1 MGISRIKIQIPQL
14 FIIIFLLIMVLV
26 ALHLDIPMNW
36 IVSDALTRVVM
47 NGVLVLSLVPMLKAG
62 IGINFGLPV
71 GVIAGV
77 IGMCMAV
84 NMTIRGIWGLFA
96 AMLLSLPAAVILGYI
111 YSIILNRVRGKEE
124 ITATFV
130 GFSFI
135 PLMNFFWATAPFS
148 NPAMLWPIG
157 GKGLRPV
164 IGLKSYFARTLND
177 LWMVNI
183 GGVNSGGSSTGW
195 INIGG
200 LNSGGVNIPVGLLL
214 FFALLCFLVALFF
227 RTTFG
232 RAMVAVGENEFY
244 ASLSGVNIILVRT
257 VAIIL
262 STTIAAVGICVY
274 AQSYGFLE
282 LYDAPLMMAF
292 PAASAILVGGSM
304 GTKSDLVHV
313 ILGTSLFQ
321 TTYLISGPIAN
332 ELMVSE
338 VAEIFRL
345 MITNGIILY
354 ALLYEGGGKSKYF

>member
-1 MGISRIKIQIPQL
+1 MKELKSYIVTRYKNRIGIEIPQL
-14 FIIIFLLIMVLV
+14 FIIVFLLFMVFV
-26 ALHLDIPMNW
+26 ALHLDIPMDW
-36 IVSDALTRVVM
+36 IISDALIRLVM
-47 NGVLVLSLVPMLKAG
+47 NGVLVLSLVPMLRAG

-71 GVIAGV
+71 GVVAGL
-77 IGMCMAV
+77 IGMCISV
-84 NMTIRGIWGLFA
+84 NFTIRGIFGLLASMLFA
-96 AMLLSLPAAVILGYI
+96 VPVAVALGAIYAM
-111 YSIILNRVRGKEE
+111 ILNRVRGREE

-157 GKGLRPV
+157 GKGMRPV
-164 IGLKSYFARTLND
+164 IGLKSYFAKTLND

-183 GGVNSGGSSTGW
+183 GGVHLPL
-195 INIGG
+195 G
-200 LNSGGVNIPVGLLL
+200 LLLL
-214 FFALLCFLVALFF
+214 FFMLCILMSLFF
-227 RTTFG
+227 KTSFG
-232 RAMVAVGENEFY
+232 RATIAVGENEHY
-244 ASLSGVNIILVRT
+244 SSLAGVNIIKVRT
-257 VAIIL
+257 VAVIL
-262 STTIAAVGICVY
+262 STVIAAVGICIY

-304 GTKSDLVHV
+304 GKKSDIVHV
-313 ILGTSLFQ
+313 ILGTFLFQ

-345 MITNGIILY
+345 MITNAIILY
-354 ALLYEGGGKSKYF
+354 ALLYEGGKKIDSSE